1 MAAHDGSVHSRPAST
16 KTRWDGAVLVTGATG
31 QQGGA
36 VTRELL
42 RRGRPVRAFVRD
54 PGGPAAREL
63 AARGAELVTGD
74 LDDRASLVRAM
85 SGAHGVFSV
94 QTFMSPAGIGG
105 EIRHGK
111 AVADAAA
118 AAGVGHV
125 VYTSVGG
132 AERDSGV
139 PHFAS
144 KWTIEQHLRS
154 TGVPTTVLRPTFFME
169 NFAAHGPALVDGVLT
184 VSLALPPETR
194 VQLVSVEDIAVFAA
208 DAFDRPEQY
217 AGQAVELA
225 GDELTG
231 PELAAAF
238 GAHADLPARYVPMEP
253 DDLAANTHVPFSHEV
268 ALMFEWFRSAG
279 YRADIAD
286 LRRRHPGL
294 RTFSDWL
301 AAVDWRL
308 QPMSYA

>member
-1 MAAHDGSVHSRPAST
+1 MAAHDGTVQGGRAHDASW
-16 KTRWDGAVLVTGATG
+16 RDGTVLVTGATG

-36 VTRELL
+36 VARELL
-42 RRGRPVRAFVRD
+42 RRGRPVRVLVRD
-54 PGGPAAREL
+54 PGAPAAREL
-63 AARGAELVTGD
+63 GIRGAELVTGD
-74 LDDRASLVRAM
+74 LNDRASLVRAM
-85 SGAHGVFSV
+85 SGADAVFSV

-125 VYTSVGG
+125 VYSSVGG
-132 AERDSGV
+132 ADRDSGV
-139 PHFAS
+139 PHFES

-169 NFAAHGPALVDGVLT
+169 NFAANGPALADDALI
-184 VSLALPPETR
+184 VSLPLRPETR
-194 VQLVSVEDIAVFAA
+194 VQLVAVDDIAFFAA
-208 DAFDRPEQY
+208 EALDRPDEY

-231 PELAAAF
+231 PELAKAF
-238 GAHADLPARYVPMEP
+238 GAHAGLPARFVPMTP
-253 DDLAANTHVPFSHEV
+253 DDLAANPHVPFSHEV
-268 ALMFEWFRSAG
+268 ALMFEWFQTEG
-279 YRADIAD
+279 YRADIPA
-286 LRRRHPGL
+286 LRRHHPGL

-301 AAVDWRL
+301 AAVRW
-308 QPMSYA
+308 QPAVYA